1 MTTTS
6 LKLPDNLKL
15 RIKQLADAT
24 GKTPHAFM
32 LEALTEQTTRE
43 EKRQALIAR
52 ALRAKADYEQSGI
65 AYAAEDVHAYLRSKI
80 QGQQPATPKPVKHTP

>member
-6 LKLPDNLKL
+6 LKLPDNLKT

-24 GKTPHAFM
+24 GKTAHAFM
-32 LEALTEQTTRE
+32 LDALTEQTLRE

-52 ALRAKADYEQSGI
+52 ALEAKAEHEQSGT
-65 AYAAEDVHAYLRSKI
+65 AYAAEDVHAYLRNKI
-80 QGQQPATPKPVKHTP
+80 QGQHTTRPKPIKQTR